1 MFFMCTIFT
10 NTKTDSKWLKSPK
23 KAAHVSF
30 PFNNAH
36 IPRKFVLIN
45 IPKC

>member
-1 MFFMCTIFT
+1 VVE
-10 NTKTDSKWLKSPK
+10 KVAK
-23 KAAHVSF
+23 KAAHLSF
-30 PFNNAH
+30 VFNNAH